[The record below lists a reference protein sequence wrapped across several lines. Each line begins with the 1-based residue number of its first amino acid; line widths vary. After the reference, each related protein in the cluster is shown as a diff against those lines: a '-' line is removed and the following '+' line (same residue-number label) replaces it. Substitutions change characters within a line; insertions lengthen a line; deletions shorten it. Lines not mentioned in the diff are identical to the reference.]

1 MGSCHTGT
9 HICLHANQ
17 QHSNSFHSNIGHA
30 LEADHRGTADEISS
44 KMYFDKWWL
53 LSWWLSHIFGN
64 PNSTFSFKKKEV
76 SIKFKKKKQHM

>member
-44 KMYFDKWWL
+44 EMYFDK
-53 LSWWLSHIFGN
+53 WWLSHIFGN
-64 PNSTFSFKKKEV
+64 PNSTFSFLKKEV
-76 SIKFKKKKQHM
+76 SIKFKKKSSICKL